1 MGAFSSTAFAVV
13 AFSVLAFSFDT
24 ALPPPTEWH
33 AGGGSWS
40 IPYEQRYV
48 QFEDD
53 EILAL
58 VQAICV
64 SGILE
69 G

>member
-1 MGAFSSTAFAVV
+1 MGAFSSAAFAVV

-33 AGGGSWS
+33 AGGGSWGG
-40 IPYEQRYV
+40 YEQRYV